1 VLSLSIALRYLFSR
15 TRLHAVNYVTALS
28 AIAIAV
34 VAMALVAVVG
44 VYNGYVAMILD
55 ATAQVDADIVL
66 KDAAGAVFDLHDLPN
81 YRRQLTQAGAEAIT
95 LRLESKG
102 LLRVG
107 EQQWVVDAIGVDSTF
122 AAVYPMA
129 RAAEVPT
136 LHTATTFT
144 DGEGIP
150 ITPIQIGASIQL
162 PPDSSRREQ
171 AGATAEVLFPKRLGF
186 TNPLAPASSFQ
197 SIEAQV
203 IGQYAPVS
211 QEMDAAVYLPLSRLQ
226 EALDYGAS
234 QVSSI
239 GIHLRQGISTSD
251 FKRQVQELYGDKLKA
266 LDREE
271 QHPDL
276 SYLIRM
282 EKVMTYLILLFIL
295 LLAAFNVASS
305 LAMLLIEKEEDSRIF
320 TALGA
325 PPRFTQQV
333 FRRVGLLIALTG
345 TSIGMLLGWGLCL
358 LQAQFG
364 LVRSGSGMDAIA
376 LPVDVRPLDMLVIFI
391 SVTALSFL
399 ISLYPTR
406 FFRRG

>member
-1 VLSLSIALRYLFSR
+1 MLSLSIALRYLFSR

-66 KDAAGAVFDLHDLPN
+66 KDAAGAVFDLHDLPD

-171 AGATAEVLFPKRLGF
+171 AEATAEVLFPKRLGF

>member
-1 VLSLSIALRYLFSR
+1 MLSLSIALRYLFSR

-66 KDAAGAVFDLHDLPN
+66 KDAAGAVFDLHDLPD
-81 YRRQLTQAGAEAIT
+81 YRRQLTQSGAEAIT

-136 LHTATTFT
+136 LHTAATFT

>member
-1 VLSLSIALRYLFSR
+1 MLSLSIALRYLFSR

-66 KDAAGAVFDLHDLPN
+66 KDAAGAVFDLHDLPD
-81 YRRQLTQAGAEAIT
+81 YRRRLIQSGAEAIT

>member
-1 VLSLSIALRYLFSR
+1 MLSLSIALRYLFSR

-66 KDAAGAVFDLHDLPN
+66 KDAAGAVFDLHNLPD

-197 SIEAQV
+197 SIEVQV

-364 LVRSGSGMDAIA
+364 LIRSGSGMDAIA

>member
-1 VLSLSIALRYLFSR
+1 MLSLSIALRYLFSR

-66 KDAAGAVFDLHDLPN
+66 KDASGAVFDLHDLPD

-136 LHTATTFT
+136 LHTAATFT

-211 QEMDAAVYLPLSRLQ
+211 QEIDAAVYLPLSRLQ

>member
-1 VLSLSIALRYLFSR
+1 MLSFRIALRYLFSR

-28 AIAIAV
+28 AVAIAV

-44 VYNGYVAMILD
+44 VYNGYVAMILG
-55 ATAQVDADIVL
+55 ATKQVDADIVL
-66 KDAAGAVFDLHDLPN
+66 RDTEGGVFDLKKFPD
-81 YRRQLTQAGAEAIT
+81 YRTKLTKAGAEAIA

-107 EQQWVVDAIGVDSTF
+107 EQQWVVDAVGVDSAF
-122 AAVYPMA
+122 ASVYPMG
-129 RAAEVPT
+129 RAADVPE
-136 LHTATTFT
+136 LHSATTLV
-144 DGEGIP
+144 DAEGAP
-150 ITPIQIGASIQL
+150 ITPIQLGAAIQL
-162 PPDSSRREQ
+162 PQDSSRTEHNGP
-171 AGATAEVLFPKRLGF
+171 AAEVLFPKRLGF

-197 SIEAQV
+197 SLEARV
-203 IGQYAPVS
+203 IGQYQPTS
-211 QEMDAAVYLPLSRLQ
+211 QETDAAIYLPLADLQ
-226 EALDYGAS
+226 DVLDYEES
-234 QVSSI
+234 EVSAL
-239 GIHLRQGISTSD
+239 GIHLRSGVKTSD
-251 FKRQVQELYGDKLKA
+251 FKQQVKALYGDRLTA

-276 SYLIRM
+276 S
-282 EKVMTYLILLFIL
+282 YLILLFIL

-305 LAMLLIEKEEDSRIF
+305 LAMLLIEKQDDSRIF

-325 PPRFTQQV
+325 PPSFTQQV

-345 TSIGMLLGWGLCL
+345 TSVGMLLGWILCL
-358 LQAQFG
+358 LQARFG
-364 LVRSGSGMDAIA
+364 IIRSGSGIEAMA
-376 LPVDVRPLDMLVIFI
+376 LPVDVRPLDMLVIFA

>member
-1 VLSLSIALRYLFSR
+1 MLSLSIALRYLFSR

-66 KDAAGAVFDLHDLPN
+66 KDAAGAVFDLHDLPD

-129 RAAEVPT
+129 RTAEVPT
-136 LHTATTFT
+136 LHTAATFT

-251 FKRQVQELYGDKLKA
+251 FKRQAQELYGDKLKA

-364 LVRSGSGMDAIA
+364 LVSSGSGMDAIA

>member
-1 VLSLSIALRYLFSR
+1 MLSLSIALRYLFSR

-34 VAMALVAVVG
+34 VVMALVAVVG

-66 KDAAGAVFDLHDLPN
+66 KDAAGAVFDLHDLPD

-136 LHTATTFT
+136 LHTAATFT

-345 TSIGMLLGWGLCL
+345 TNIGMLLGWGLCL

>member
-1 VLSLSIALRYLFSR
+1 MLSLSIALRYLFSR

-66 KDAAGAVFDLHDLPN
+66 KDAAGAVFDLHDLPD

-129 RAAEVPT
+129 HAAEVPT

-211 QEMDAAVYLPLSRLQ
+211 QEIDAAVYLPLSRLQ

>member
-1 VLSLSIALRYLFSR
+1 MLSLSIALRYLFSR

-28 AIAIAV
+28 AIAIAI

-55 ATAQVDADIVL
+55 TTAQVDADIVL
-66 KDAAGAVFDLHDLPN
+66 KDAAGAVFDLHNLPD
-81 YRRQLTQAGAEAIT
+81 YRRQLTHAGAEAIT

-136 LHTATTFT
+136 LHTAATFT

-162 PPDSSRREQ
+162 PPDSSRSEQ

-211 QEMDAAVYLPLSRLQ
+211 QEIDAAVYLPLSRLQ

-251 FKRQVQELYGDKLKA
+251 FKRQVQELYSDKLKA

>member
-1 VLSLSIALRYLFSR
+1 MLSLSIALRYLFSR

-66 KDAAGAVFDLHDLPN
+66 KDAAGAVFDLHDLPD

-136 LHTATTFT
+136 LHTAATFT

-325 PPRFTQQV
+325 PPSFTQQV

-399 ISLYPTR
+399 ISLYPTH

>member
-1 VLSLSIALRYLFSR
+1 MLSLSIALRYLFSR

-66 KDAAGAVFDLHDLPN
+66 KDASGAVFDLHDLPD

-122 AAVYPMA
+122 ASVYPMA
-129 RAAEVPT
+129 RAAEVPA

-144 DGEGIP
+144 DSEGIP

-162 PPDSSRREQ
+162 PPDSSQRAQ

-197 SIEAQV
+197 SIEAQI
-203 IGQYAPVS
+203 IGQYAPAS
-211 QEMDAAVYLPLSRLQ
+211 QETDAAVYLPLESLQ

-234 QVSSI
+234 QVSII
-239 GIHLRQGISTSD
+239 GIHLRKGISTSD

-376 LPVDVRPLDMLVIFI
+376 LPVDVRTLDMLVIFI

>member
-66 KDAAGAVFDLHDLPN
+66 KDAAGAVFDLHDLPD

-102 LLRVG
+102 LLHVG

>member
-1 VLSLSIALRYLFSR
+1 MLSLSIALRYLFSR

-66 KDAAGAVFDLHDLPN
+66 KDAAGAVFDLHNLPD
-81 YRRQLTQAGAEAIT
+81 YRRQLTHAGAEAIT

-136 LHTATTFT
+136 LHTAATFT

-251 FKRQVQELYGDKLKA
+251 FKRQVQELYSDKLKA

>member
-1 VLSLSIALRYLFSR
+1 MLSLSIALRYLFSR

-66 KDAAGAVFDLHDLPN
+66 KDAAGAVFDLHDLPD

-129 RAAEVPT
+129 RTAEVPT
-136 LHTATTFT
+136 LHTAATFT

-162 PPDSSRREQ
+162 PPDSSRRAQ

-197 SIEAQV
+197 SIEAQI
-203 IGQYAPVS
+203 IGQYAPAS
-211 QEMDAAVYLPLSRLQ
+211 QETDAAVYLPLESLQ

-234 QVSSI
+234 QVSII
-239 GIHLRQGISTSD
+239 GIHLRKGISTSD
-251 FKRQVQELYGDKLKA
+251 FKHQVQELYGDKLKA

-364 LVRSGSGMDAIA
+364 LIRSGSGMDAIA

>member
-1 VLSLSIALRYLFSR
+1 MLSLSIALRYLFSR

-66 KDAAGAVFDLHDLPN
+66 KDAAGAVFDLHNLPD

-186 TNPLAPASSFQ
+186 TNQLAPASSFQ
-197 SIEAQV
+197 SIEVQV

>member
-1 VLSLSIALRYLFSR
+1 MLSLSIALRYLFSR

-66 KDAAGAVFDLHDLPN
+66 KDAAGAVFDLHNLPD

-197 SIEAQV
+197 SIEVQV

-251 FKRQVQELYGDKLKA
+251 FKRQVQELYGNKLKA

>member
-1 VLSLSIALRYLFSR
+1 MLSLSIALRYLFSR

-66 KDAAGAVFDLHDLPN
+66 KDAAGAVFDLHDLPD
-81 YRRQLTQAGAEAIT
+81 YRRQLIQSGAEAIT

-136 LHTATTFT
+136 LHTAATFT

-226 EALDYGAS
+226 EALDYGVS

-305 LAMLLIEKEEDSRIF
+305 LAMLLIEKEEDGRIF

-391 SVTALSFL
+391 SVTALSYL

>member
-1 VLSLSIALRYLFSR
+1 MLSLSIALRYLFSR

-28 AIAIAV
+28 AIAIAI

-66 KDAAGAVFDLHDLPN
+66 KDAAGAVFDLHNLPD
-81 YRRQLTQAGAEAIT
+81 YRRQLTHAGAEAIT

-136 LHTATTFT
+136 LHTAATFT

-162 PPDSSRREQ
+162 PPDSSRSEQ

-211 QEMDAAVYLPLSRLQ
+211 QEIDAAVYLPLSRLQ

-251 FKRQVQELYGDKLKA
+251 FKRQVQELYSDKLKA

>member
-1 VLSLSIALRYLFSR
+1 MLSLSIALRYLFSR

-66 KDAAGAVFDLHDLPN
+66 KDAAGAVFDLDDLPD

-211 QEMDAAVYLPLSRLQ
+211 QEIDAAVYLPLSRLQ

-391 SVTALSFL
+391 SVTALSYL

>member
-1 VLSLSIALRYLFSR
+1 MLSLSIALRYLFSR

-66 KDAAGAVFDLHDLPN
+66 KDAAGAVFDLHDLPD

-136 LHTATTFT
+136 LHTAATFT

-162 PPDSSRREQ
+162 PPDSSRSEQ

-211 QEMDAAVYLPLSRLQ
+211 QEIDAAVYLPLSRLQ

-251 FKRQVQELYGDKLKA
+251 FKRQVQELYSDKLKA

>member
-1 VLSLSIALRYLFSR
+1 MLSLSIALRYLFSR

-28 AIAIAV
+28 AIAIAI

-66 KDAAGAVFDLHDLPN
+66 KDAAGAVFDLHNLPD
-81 YRRQLTQAGAEAIT
+81 YRRQLTHAGAEAIT

-136 LHTATTFT
+136 LHTAATFT

>member
-1 VLSLSIALRYLFSR
+1 MLSLSIALRYLFSR

-66 KDAAGAVFDLHDLPN
+66 KDAAGGVFDLHDLPD
-81 YRRQLTQAGAEAIT
+81 YHRQLTQAGAEAIT

-136 LHTATTFT
+136 LHTAATFT

-376 LPVDVRPLDMLVIFI
+376 LPVDVRTLDMLVIFI

>member
-1 VLSLSIALRYLFSR
+1 MLSLSIALRYLFSR

-66 KDAAGAVFDLHDLPN
+66 KDAAGAVFDLHDLPD

-129 RAAEVPT
+129 HAAEVPT

-162 PPDSSRREQ
+162 PPDSSRHEQ

-251 FKRQVQELYGDKLKA
+251 FKRQVQELYSDKLKA

-320 TALGA
+320 TAMGA

>member
-1 VLSLSIALRYLFSR
+1 MLSLSIALRYLFSR

-66 KDAAGAVFDLHDLPN
+66 KDAAGAVFDLHDIPD

-320 TALGA
+320 TALGV

>member
-1 VLSLSIALRYLFSR
+1 MLSLSIALRYLFSR

-66 KDAAGAVFDLHDLPN
+66 KDAAGAVFDLHDLPD
-81 YRRQLTQAGAEAIT
+81 YRRELTQAGAEAIT

-107 EQQWVVDAIGVDSTF
+107 EQQWVVDAIGVDSAF
-122 AAVYPMA
+122 ASVYPMA
-129 RAAEVPT
+129 RSAELPE
-136 LHTATTFT
+136 LHTPTTFT
-144 DGEGIP
+144 DNEGLP
-150 ITPIQIGASIQL
+150 LTPIQVGASIQL
-162 PPDSSRREQ
+162 PPDSSRGGRD
-171 AGATAEVLFPKRLGF
+171 GVTAEVLFPKRLGF

-203 IGQYAPVS
+203 IGQYAPAS
-211 QEMDAAVYLPLSRLQ
+211 QETDAAVYLPLERLQ

-234 QVSSI
+234 QVSTI
-239 GIHLRQGISTSD
+239 GIHLRTDISTSS
-251 FKRQVQELYGDKLKA
+251 FKQQIERLYGDKLKA

-333 FRRVGLLIALTG
+333 FRRVGLLISLTG
-345 TSIGMLLGWGLCL
+345 TSIGMLLGWGICL
-358 LQAQFG
+358 LQAHFS

-391 SVTALSFL
+391 SVTALSYL

>member
-1 VLSLSIALRYLFSR
+1 MLSLSIALRYLFSR

-66 KDAAGAVFDLHDLPN
+66 KDAAGAVFDLHDLPD
-81 YRRQLTQAGAEAIT
+81 YRRELTQAGAEAIS

-107 EQQWVVDAIGVDSTF
+107 EQQWVVDAIGVDSAF
-122 AAVYPMA
+122 ASVYPMA
-129 RAAEVPT
+129 RAAEIPA

-162 PPDSSRREQ
+162 PPDSSQRAQ

-211 QEMDAAVYLPLSRLQ
+211 QEIDAAVYLPLSRLQ

-251 FKRQVQELYGDKLKA
+251 FKRQVQELL
-266 LDREE
+266 
-271 QHPDL
+271 
-276 SYLIRM
+276 
-282 EKVMTYLILLFIL
+282 
-295 LLAAFNVASS
+295 
-305 LAMLLIEKEEDSRIF
+305 
-320 TALGA
+320 
-325 PPRFTQQV
+325 
-333 FRRVGLLIALTG
+333 
-345 TSIGMLLGWGLCL
+345 
-358 LQAQFG
+358 
-364 LVRSGSGMDAIA
+364 
-376 LPVDVRPLDMLVIFI
+376 
-391 SVTALSFL
+391 
-399 ISLYPTR
+399 
-406 FFRRG
+406 

>member
-1 VLSLSIALRYLFSR
+1 MLSLSIALRYLFSR

-66 KDAAGAVFDLHDLPN
+66 KDAAGAVFDLHNLPD
-81 YRRQLTQAGAEAIT
+81 YRRQLTQSGAEAIT

-197 SIEAQV
+197 SIEVQV

>member
-1 VLSLSIALRYLFSR
+1 MLSLSIALRYLFSR

-66 KDAAGAVFDLHDLPN
+66 KDAAGAVFDLHDLPD

-95 LRLESKG
+95 LHLESKG

-136 LHTATTFT
+136 LHTAATFT

-197 SIEAQV
+197 SIEAQI

>member
-1 VLSLSIALRYLFSR
+1 MLSLSIALRYLFSR

-28 AIAIAV
+28 AIAIAI

-66 KDAAGAVFDLHDLPN
+66 KDAAGAVFDLHNLPD

-129 RAAEVPT
+129 RAAEIPT
-136 LHTATTFT
+136 LHTAATFT

-239 GIHLRQGISTSD
+239 GIHIRQGISTSD

>member
-1 VLSLSIALRYLFSR
+1 MLSLSIALRYLFSR

-66 KDAAGAVFDLHDLPN
+66 KDAAGAVFDLHNLPD

-197 SIEAQV
+197 SIEVQV

-399 ISLYPTR
+399 ISLYPTH

>member
-1 VLSLSIALRYLFSR
+1 MLSLSIALRYLFSR

-66 KDAAGAVFDLHDLPN
+66 KDAAGAVFDLHDLPD
-81 YRRQLTQAGAEAIT
+81 YRRQLTQSGAEAIT

-136 LHTATTFT
+136 LHTAATFT

-171 AGATAEVLFPKRLGF
+171 AGATAEVLFPKRVGF

-239 GIHLRQGISTSD
+239 GIHLRKGISTSD
-251 FKRQVQELYGDKLKA
+251 FKRQVQKLYGDKLKA

>member
-1 VLSLSIALRYLFSR
+1 MLSLSIALRYLFSR

-66 KDAAGAVFDLHDLPN
+66 KDAAGAVFDLHNLPD

-107 EQQWVVDAIGVDSTF
+107 EQQWVVDAIGVDSTV

-171 AGATAEVLFPKRLGF
+171 AEATAEVLFPKRLGF

-197 SIEAQV
+197 SIEVQV

>member
-1 VLSLSIALRYLFSR
+1 MLSLSIALRYLFSR

-66 KDAAGAVFDLHDLPN
+66 KDAAGAVFDLHDLPD

-171 AGATAEVLFPKRLGF
+171 AEATAEVLFPKRLGF

-197 SIEAQV
+197 SIEVQV

>member
-1 VLSLSIALRYLFSR
+1 MLSLSIALRYLFSR

-66 KDAAGAVFDLHDLPN
+66 KDASGAVFDLHDLPD

-129 RAAEVPT
+129 RASEVPT
-136 LHTATTFT
+136 LHTAATFT

-197 SIEAQV
+197 SIEVQV

-406 FFRRG
+406 IFRRG

>member
-1 VLSLSIALRYLFSR
+1 MLSLSIALRYLFSR

-66 KDAAGAVFDLHDLPN
+66 KDAAGAVFDLHDIPD

-136 LHTATTFT
+136 LHTAATFT

-251 FKRQVQELYGDKLKA
+251 FKRQVQELYGNKLKA

-406 FFRRG
+406 IFRRG

>member
-1 VLSLSIALRYLFSR
+1 MLSLSIALRYLFSR

-66 KDAAGAVFDLHDLPN
+66 KDAAGAVFDLHDLPD

-136 LHTATTFT
+136 LHTAATFT